1 MTKKE
6 LSVIETAVLSM
17 IPRGTGKKVTL
28 NDICQ
33 LTSLSLR
40 EVQSVINC
48 LVFKYKIP
56 IVANRGSGG
65 VFIPLTD
72 EQRLEGLKGIKNQ
85 VIDLTKRIEL
95 VEASD
100 LDNWDKPLKRN
111 YQEALE
117 V

>member
-1 MTKKE
+1 MKKE

-33 LTSLSLR
+33 LTSLNLR

-65 VFIPLTD
+65 VFIPLNNS
-72 EQRLEGLKGIKNQ
+72 QRIEGLTGIKNQ
-85 VIDLTKRIEL
+85 VVDLTKRIEI
-95 VEASD
+95 VESSD
-100 LDNWDKPLKRN
+100 LDNWDKPLGLN
-111 YQEALE
+111 YQEKLE